1 MNSSA
6 KLAITLL
13 LGASI
18 GGVVVHQLHAQA
30 KPPAYV
36 IVQLGEVRDPSV
48 GEELRSKM
56 TAVTLA
62 HGGKYLAR
70 GAKNVTPLEEKP
82 APRSVVIIAFE
93 NVEKALAYRNSEAY
107 RAVMPLRDKGTG
119 DHSWIVE
126 GLAN

>member
-36 IVQLGEVRDPSV
+36 IAQLGEIRDPSV
-48 GEELRSKM
+48 LEELRSKM
-56 TAVTLA
+56 AAVTQA
-62 HGGKYLAR
+62 HGGRYLAR
-70 GAKNVTPLEEKP
+70 GANVTPLEGKP

-93 NVEKALAYRNSEAY
+93 NVEKALAYRNSEAH
-107 RAVMPLRDKGTG
+107 RALAPLRDKAMS

>member
-70 GAKNVTPLEEKP
+70 TRNVTALEGKP
-82 APRSVVIIAFE
+82 APQGVVIIVFE

-107 RAVMPLRDKGTG
+107 RELAPLRDKGMS

>member
-1 MNSSA
+1 MNA
-6 KLAITLL
+6 RFTIALTLVS
-13 LGASI
+13 GIAI
-18 GGVVVHQLHAQA
+18 GGAAVQGLKAQA

-36 IVQLGEVRDPSV
+36 IVQLGEIRHASAR
-48 GEELRSKM
+48 EELRPKM
-56 TAVTLA
+56 AAVTQA

-70 GAKNVTPLEEKP
+70 GRNVTPLEGKP
-82 APRSVVIIAFE
+82 APQSVVIIAFE

-107 RAVMPLRDKGTG
+107 RALTPLRDKYAG

>member
-6 KLAITLL
+6 KLAVTLFIGTAV
-13 LGASI
+13 GA
-18 GGVVVHQLHAQA
+18 VAMHQLHAQA

-36 IVQLGEVRDPSV
+36 IVQLGEVRDRSV
-48 GEELRSKM
+48 QEELGSKM
-56 TAVTLA
+56 AAVTLA

-70 GAKNVTPLEEKP
+70 GRNVTPLEGKP
-82 APRSVVIIAFE
+82 APQSVVIIAFE
-93 NVEKALAYRNSEAY
+93 NVEKAVAYRNSEAY
-107 RAVMPLRDKGTG
+107 RELTPLREKFAG